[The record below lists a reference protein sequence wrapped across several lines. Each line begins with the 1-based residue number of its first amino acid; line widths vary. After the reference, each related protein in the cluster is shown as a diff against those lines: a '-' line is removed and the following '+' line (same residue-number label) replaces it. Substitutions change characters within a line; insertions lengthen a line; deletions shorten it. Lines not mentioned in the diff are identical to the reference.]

1 MIETPMETQ
10 SPSTSANLNGNE
22 EKQFATPAP
31 PASPFTK
38 LKRSLKDRNY
48 GETESNTSFY
58 DSDDSSRSTKKKKPK
73 KIKAPNVT
81 KNELIDK
88 LNICISKIGD
98 LKNVCS
104 NQAKFIDNLNKKV
117 TELESVDQ
125 ANSIAIKGL
134 ETTIS

>member
-1 MIETPMETQ
+1 M
-10 SPSTSANLNGNE
+10 
-22 EKQFATPAP
+22 EKQNLTHRSTIQMTALDQ
-31 PASPFTK
+31 
-38 LKRSLKDRNY
+38 LKR
-48 GETESNTSFY
+48 
-58 DSDDSSRSTKKKKPK
+58 

-104 NQAKFIDNLNKKV
+104 NQAKFIYNLNKKV